1 MTTLP
6 LPFEIMEKDQTPPIL
21 VHEQEGLLYKEN
33 FKTAPPLPTI
43 DIENRRYIGSKSK
56 LLDWIF
62 EHIKEECEGDTFA
75 DIFAGT
81 GVVSARAAR
90 LYKRIILNDLLHSN
104 YAAYQGFFA
113 QEPYNRQKVL
123 DFVCYYNSLVA
134 HNTRPSFFSEN
145 FGGKYFTLES
155 AKIIGHIRSDL
166 EERRGELNNKE
177 YHILLTSL
185 LYSADKIA
193 NTVGHY
199 DAFFGKTVADK
210 KFSFRLIEPL
220 IKAASVSIHRE
231 DANELAHKITADVV
245 YIDPPYNSRQ
255 YSRFYHVLE
264 TLTLADKPK
273 LSGVALKRPEEN
285 MSDYC
290 RIKAPVV
297 FADLIEN
304 LKAKY
309 IVVSYNNTY
318 NSKSSSSRNKIELAD
333 INRILGAKGKTKVFK
348 KDHAYFN
355 AGKTSFDNHQEW
367 LFITKVI

>member
-1 MTTLP
+1 MSKVD
-6 LPFEIMEKDQTPPIL
+6 FRKDVMSTHKATRGFT
-21 VHEQEGLLYKEN
+21 V
-33 FKTAPPLPTI
+33 APALPTI
-43 DIENRRYIGSKSK
+43 DIENRRYVGSKTK

-62 EHIKEECEGDTFA
+62 EHVAKECAGDSFA

-90 LYKRIILNDLLHSN
+90 LYRKIILNDLLHSN
-104 YAAYQGFFA
+104 YAAYQGFFS
-113 QEPYNRQKVL
+113 QEKYNRQKVF
-123 DFVCYYNSLVA
+123 DFVSYYNSLVPNQVS
-134 HNTRPSFFSEN
+134 HTFFSRRY
-145 FGGKYFTLES
+145 GGKYFTVAS
-155 AKIIGHIRSDL
+155 AKLIGFIRQDLNDRRNELSD
-166 EERRGELNNKE
+166 KE

-199 DAFFGKTVADK
+199 DAFFKKTIADR

-220 IKAASVSIHRE
+220 IKAGSVSIHRE
-231 DANELAHKITADVV
+231 DANALARQMTADIV

-264 TLTLADKPK
+264 TLTLWDNPK
-273 LSGVALKRPEEN
+273 MEGVALKRPEEN

-290 RIKAPVV
+290 RSNAPVV
-297 FADLIEN
+297 FEDLIRN

-333 INRILGAKGKTKVFK
+333 IERILNMKGKTKVFK
-348 KDHAYFN
+348 KSHPFFN
-355 AGKTSFDNHQEW
+355 AGNTNFDNHQEW
-367 LFITKVI
+367 LFITKVV

>member
-1 MTTLP
+1 MSKVDTKTLSAVK
-6 LPFEIMEKDQTPPIL
+6 IADKD
-21 VHEQEGLLYKEN
+21 
-33 FKTAPPLPTI
+33 FKLAPPLPTI
-43 DIENRRYIGSKSK
+43 DIENRRYVGSKAK

-62 EHIKEECEGDTFA
+62 EHVAKECKGDSFA

-81 GVVSARAAR
+81 GVVSARAAQ
-90 LYKRIILNDLLHSN
+90 LYRKIILNDLLHSN
-104 YAAYQGFFA
+104 YVAYQGFFS
-113 QEPYNRQKVL
+113 QQKYNRQKVL
-123 DFVCYYNSLVA
+123 DFVCYYNSLTSDQA
-134 HNTRPSFFSEN
+134 NHTFFSRKY
-145 FGGKYFTLES
+145 GGKYFTAGS
-155 AKIIGHIRSDL
+155 AKMIGHIRQDL
-166 EERRGELNNKE
+166 QNRRRELNDKE
-177 YHILLTSL
+177 YYILLTSL

-199 DAFFGKTVADK
+199 DAFFTKTVADK

-220 IKAASVSIHRE
+220 IKAGSVSIHRE
-231 DANELAHKITADVV
+231 DANTLARRMKADVV

-264 TLTLADKPK
+264 TLAQWDNPK
-273 LSGVALKRPEEN
+273 MEGVALKRPEEN

-297 FADLIEN
+297 FEDLICN

-333 INRILGAKGKTKVFK
+333 IERILNAKGKTKVFK
-348 KDHAYFN
+348 TSHQFFN
-355 AGKTSFDNHQEW
+355 AGKTNFNDHQEW
-367 LFITKVI
+367 LFITKVK

>member
-1 MTTLP
+1 MRNGD
-6 LPFEIMEKDQTPPIL
+6 MG
-21 VHEQEGLLYKEN
+21 GLSVGELTDKV

-43 DIENRRYIGSKSK
+43 DIENRRYIGSKAK

-62 EHIKEECEGDTFA
+62 EHVKKECRGDSFA

-81 GVVSARAAR
+81 AVVSARAAR
-90 LYKRIILNDLLHSN
+90 LYRKIILNDLLHSN
-104 YAAYQGFFA
+104 YAAYQGFFS
-113 QEPYNRQKVL
+113 QQKYDRQKVL
-123 DFVCYYNSLVA
+123 DFVCYYNSLTADKVD
-134 HNTRPSFFSEN
+134 HTFFSLQ
-145 FGGKYFTLES
+145 FGGKYFTVAS
-155 AKIIGHIRSDL
+155 AKLIGFIRNDL
-166 EERRGELNNKE
+166 NERRKELNDKE
-177 YHILLTSL
+177 YYILLTSL

-199 DAFFGKTVADK
+199 EAYFKTSIADK

-231 DANELAHKITADVV
+231 DANDLVRKMKADIV

-264 TLTLADKPK
+264 TLTQWDNPK
-273 LSGVALKRPEEN
+273 LTGVALKRPEEN
-285 MSDYC
+285 MSAYC
-290 RIKAPVV
+290 RNTAPAT
-297 FADLIEN
+297 FADLIKN

-318 NSKSSSSRNKIELAD
+318 KSKSNSSRNKIELAE
-333 INRILGAKGKTKVFK
+333 IRRILDTRGKTKVFK
-348 KDHAYFN
+348 KSHAFFN
-355 AGKTSFDNHQEW
+355 AGKTNFDNHQEW

>member
-1 MTTLP
+1 MGNLDTS
-6 LPFEIMEKDQTPPIL
+6 
-21 VHEQEGLLYKEN
+21 VLLARKIKVN
-33 FKTAPPLPTI
+33 QFQTAPPLPTI
-43 DIENRRYIGSKSK
+43 DIENRRYVGSKAK

-62 EHIKEECEGDTFA
+62 QHVAKECSGNSFA

-81 GVVSARAAR
+81 GVVSARVAR
-90 LYKRIILNDLLHSN
+90 LYRKIILNDLLHSN
-104 YAAYQGFFA
+104 YAVYQGFFS
-113 QEPYNRQKVL
+113 QQKYSREKVF
-123 DFVCYYNSLVA
+123 DFVCYYNSLTPNQA
-134 HNTRPSFFSEN
+134 SHTFFSRKY
-145 FGGKYFTLES
+145 GGKYFTTAS
-155 AKIIGHIRSDL
+155 AKLIGHIRQDL
-166 EERRGELNNKE
+166 KNRRHELNDKE
-177 YHILLTSL
+177 YYILLTSL

-199 DAFFGKTVADK
+199 DAFFKKTVADK

-220 IKAASVSIHRE
+220 IKAGNVSIHRE
-231 DANELAHKITADVV
+231 DANALVRRMKADIV

-264 TLTLADKPK
+264 TLTQWDNPK
-273 LSGVALKRPEEN
+273 MEGVALKRPEEN

-290 RIKAPVV
+290 RNKATVV
-297 FADLIEN
+297 FEDLVRN

-333 INRILGAKGKTKVFK
+333 IERILNAKGKTKVFK
-348 KDHAYFN
+348 TSHQFFN
-355 AGKTSFDNHQEW
+355 TGKTTFDNHQEW

>member
-1 MTTLP
+1 MSKVVLNTLSA
-6 LPFEIMEKDQTPPIL
+6 EKIAGKD
-21 VHEQEGLLYKEN
+21 
-33 FKTAPPLPTI
+33 FKVASPLPTI
-43 DIENRRYIGSKSK
+43 NIENRRYVGSKAK

-62 EHIKEECEGDTFA
+62 ENVKKECTGNSFA

-90 LYKRIILNDLLHSN
+90 LYRRIILNDLLHSN
-104 YAAYQGFFA
+104 YAAYQGFFSHGK
-113 QEPYNRQKVL
+113 YNRPKVYAL
-123 DFVCYYNSLVA
+123 VAYYNSLTPNQA
-134 HNTRPSFFSEN
+134 SHTFFSRRY
-145 FGGKYFTLES
+145 GGKYFTMAS
-155 AKIIGHIRSDL
+155 AKLIGFIRKDLNDRRQELSD
-166 EERRGELNNKE
+166 KE
-177 YHILLTSL
+177 YYILLTSL

-199 DAFFGKTVADK
+199 DAFFTKSVADK

-220 IKAASVSIHRE
+220 IRAGSISIHRE
-231 DANELAHKITADVV
+231 DANTLARRMTADIV

-264 TLTLADKPK
+264 TLTLWDNPK
-273 LSGVALKRPEEN
+273 VEGVALKRPEEN

-290 RIKAPVV
+290 RNKAPVV
-297 FADLIEN
+297 FEDLIRK

-318 NSKSSSSRNKIELAD
+318 NSKSSSSRNKIELEA
-333 INRILGAKGKTKVFK
+333 IRRILDTKGKTKVFK
-348 KDHAYFN
+348 KSYQFFN

-367 LFITKVI
+367 LFITRAI